1 MKFCPEEQTRIVCT
15 NVKKLRKSL
24 GLSEEEMAEKL
35 NISKNDL
42 SEIEKGILPETVKV
56 NILFRVRDNF
66 NLPLNYLFIP

>member
-24 GLSEEEMAEKL
+24 GLSEEKMAEKL

-42 SEIEKGILPETVKV
+42 QKIEKGILSE
-56 NILFRVRDNF
+56 NVRLMF
-66 NLPLNYLFIP
+66 CLE